1 MKKFGF
7 TLAEV
12 LITLVIIGIIASITI
27 PALMNNTNDEENIAA
42 YKKALSVMN
51 QALRTEYALEG
62 NTAVYTEQPIPGSP
76 EYAKNWKGL
85 AAIMAKRANIVKYDI
100 EPYGNHIKAISS
112 SGTRARI
119 FAPADGMIFAIPTP
133 RDTYTS
139 CPLDGPPERDGWYP
153 VQCGHGIVDVNGKK
167 GPNKLA
173 QMNGGKITK
182 IGDTFKF
189 SIHDIGVLP
198 GIIQDSTEARLVYG
212 KRK

>member
-1 MKKFGF
+1 MKKLGF

-12 LITLVIIGIIASITI
+12 LITLVIIGVIAAITV
-27 PALMNNTNDEENIAA
+27 PALMNKTDKEEYIVA

-119 FAPADGMIFAIPTP
+119 FATADGMIFAIPTP
-133 RDTYTS
+133 RETYTN
-139 CPLDGPPERDGWYP
+139 CPLDGTPERDGYYP
-153 VQCGHGIVDVNGKK
+153 PQCGHGIVDVNGKK
-167 GPNKLA
+167 GPNKLVE
-173 QMNGGKITK
+173 MSGGKITQ
-182 IGDTFKF
+182 IGDTFQF
-189 SIHDIGVLP
+189 SIHDVGVLP
-198 GIIQDSTEARLVYG
+198 GIIARSSEARLMYG
-212 KRK
+212 RKY